1 MRVWTILLSM
11 ISAVTFSFAAEK
23 SSSTGPATQP
33 AADTYKVKKGTL
45 KLEVTTDG
53 TLSALEP
60 FEVKLKTKAYA
71 GALMIESAA
80 AHGAMVRKGE
90 SVLELDPKPFNW
102 AVEGA
107 ENELA
112 TARASLKKAEADA
125 ELAAKSEALS
135 LRISEDAL
143 KNAEGGLKWFE
154 EIDGP
159 QMLRLADLQVKMQK
173 SQVEDQDDELDQLR
187 KMYKTEDLTTATA
200 DIVIKR
206 ALRRLEVSKE
216 MLRMQEEKRDKT
228 KTFDYPI
235 VKQRT
240 MDAVEQARQALTSLK
255 NVQAQAAVTRKSG
268 LATARIA
275 SEQAE
280 QKVGDLKSDQGNFS
294 FKAAEEGMVMY
305 EQLPEAQPGS
315 DKRALKAGD
324 KLTAGQLVMRVVYPG
339 RLKMDV
345 TLTEAQAFWVDPG
358 MRARVTPA
366 AFPQLSYEG
375 ACGPVVGGNRASPPG
390 FGFIVPV
397 TLPQT
402 DARLV
407 PGMKG
412 SVKIEAGK
420 VDDVLV
426 IPIGAVSGGKVSIK
440 KDGKT
445 EDRSVVLG
453 KSDGEK
459 VEVKEGLAEGDE
471 ILARAGK

>member
-1 MRVWTILLSM
+1 MRVWTILLSI
-11 ISAVTFSFAAEK
+11 ISVVTFSFAAEK
-23 SSSTGPATQP
+23 SSTGPATQP
-33 AADTYKVKKGTL
+33 GADTYKVKKGTL
-45 KLEVTTDG
+45 KLEVSTDG
-53 TLSALEP
+53 TLAALEP
-60 FEVKLKTKAYA
+60 YETKLKSKAYA
-71 GALMIESAA
+71 GQFTVVSAA

-90 SVLELDPKPFNW
+90 SILELDPKPFNW

-112 TARASLKKAEADA
+112 TARANLKKAEADA
-125 ELAAKSEALS
+125 ELAAKGEALS
-135 LRISEDAL
+135 LRIAEDGL
-143 KNAEGGLKWFE
+143 KNSEGSLKWFE
-154 EIDGP
+154 EVDGP
-159 QMLRLADLQVKMQK
+159 QMLHLADLQVKMQK
-173 SQVEDQDDELDQLR
+173 SQVDDQDDELDQLR

-206 ALRRLEVSKE
+206 AVRRLEVSRE
-216 MLRMQEEKRDKT
+216 MLKMQEEKRDKT

-240 MDAVEQARQALTSLK
+240 VDAVEQSRQALTSLR

-280 QKVGDLKSDQGNFS
+280 QKLADLKSDQANFS
-294 FKAAEEGMVMY
+294 FKAAEDGMVMY
-305 EQLPEAQPGS
+305 DQMPEAQPGS
-315 DKRALKAGD
+315 DKRGLKAGD

-345 TLTEAQAFWVDPG
+345 TLTEAQAFWIDPG

-375 ACGPVVGGNRASPPG
+375 TCGPVVGGNRTSPPG

-407 PGMKG
+407 PGMKA

-426 IPIGAVSGGKVSIK
+426 IPVAAVSGGKVSIK
-440 KDGKT
+440 KDGKS
-445 EDRSVVLG
+445 EDRPVVLG

-471 ILARAGK
+471 IMAKAGK